1 MILEIKDILDIHKNK
16 TSYVVANGPSTLPN
30 LKRIVNAAKNKEE
43 NVIFV
48 CNEIDE
54 MLQTINLDLI
64 KHVNPDFWVIANT
77 ILTVQSRHKSFN
89 LLKQNNGKLL
99 YANSVDMTQNP
110 EQYLEIDF
118 LPYDQRHFDHKP
130 CPIYD
135 QHFKCCTNVAHLM
148 PHRLTVQEE
157 LQKYCSYHTHYG
169 TASTVALHMLAFSI
183 LMGCKKIY
191 LSGIDLNYKLG
202 YFDRKTYN
210 PDSFIPWLDQILDD
224 FKIINESSK
233 QIGVEIINLSS
244 ISPLKDIFIT
254 ESP

>member
-1 MILEIKDILDIHKNK
+1 MILEIKDIIDTHKGK

-30 LKRIVNAAKNKEE
+30 LKNIVKATKNKQD
-43 NVIFV
+43 NVVFV

-54 MLQTINLDLI
+54 MLETMQLDLI
-64 KHVNPDFWVIANT
+64 KHINPDFWVIANT
-77 ILTVQSRHKSFN
+77 ILTVESRYKHFN
-89 LLKQNNGKLL
+89 LLKQNGGKLF

-110 EQYLEIDF
+110 EKYLEIDF

-135 QHFKCCTNVAHLM
+135 QHFKCCTNVSNVM
-148 PHRLTVQEE
+148 PYRLTVQEE
-157 LQKYCSYHTHYG
+157 LQRYCNYHMHYS

-183 LMGCKKIY
+183 LIGCKKVY

-210 PDSFIPWLDQILDD
+210 PDSFTPWLEQILED
-224 FKIINESSK
+224 FKTINESAK
-233 QIGVEIINLSS
+233 KINVEIINLSN
-244 ISPLKDIFIT
+244 ISPLKDIFKT
-254 ESP
+254 EIV